1 MLQNVLVKRWGIT
14 EIPGYIDTTMGLFT
28 DLQMRGVPHSLMVGK
43 NGKPMGTFSGMPGK
57 ADLTKALDQLIK

>member
-28 DLQMRGVPHSLMVGK
+28 DLQISGVPHSLMVDK
-43 NGKPMGTFSGMPGK
+43 TGKPVGTFSGMPRT
-57 ADLTKALDQLIK
+57 ADLVKALDQLIK